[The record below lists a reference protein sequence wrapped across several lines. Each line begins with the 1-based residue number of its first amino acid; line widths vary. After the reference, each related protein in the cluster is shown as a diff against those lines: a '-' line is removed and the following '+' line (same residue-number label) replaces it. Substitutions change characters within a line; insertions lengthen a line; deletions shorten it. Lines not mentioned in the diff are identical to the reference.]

1 MLFVSFIS
9 VSSISGLYISLVF
22 NFGSNDGWTTEIDNK
37 LLSLI
42 SKSDSKGKRSTTDN
56 VKTKYEIFL
65 AVPQQEAMRVAR
77 K

>member
-1 MLFVSFIS
+1 MLFRS
-9 VSSISGLYISLVF
+9 
-22 NFGSNDGWTTEIDNK
+22 IDNK